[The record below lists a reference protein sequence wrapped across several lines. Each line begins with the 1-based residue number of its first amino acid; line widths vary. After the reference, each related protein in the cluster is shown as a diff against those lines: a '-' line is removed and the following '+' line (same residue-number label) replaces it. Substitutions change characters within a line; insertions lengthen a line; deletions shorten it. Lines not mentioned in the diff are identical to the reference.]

1 MQLGQMTGRQH
12 LTIKLA
18 SFLTR
23 HLLSKKLEAEF
34 LICFANVVKKLE
46 LRRNFNREELHRLRI
61 ISFFLANRDLL
72 KRCQK

>member
-1 MQLGQMTGRQH
+1 MQLGQMAGRQH

-34 LICFANVVKKLE
+34 LICFANVVKKT
-46 LRRNFNREELHRLRI
+46 
-61 ISFFLANRDLL
+61 
-72 KRCQK
+72 